1 MPAVSREL
9 IERAEALLE
18 TNPVIQEQIAAIAR
32 ILRRYDA
39 GYFYDPTEAHQLH
52 AQLRTAYYPVITEIA
67 RCQPNTDPVCGYIS
81 AWDRCGEEDVIEQLR
96 IDKLGL
102 YYTVLHQAGIVQTV
116 ADFIK

>member
-1 MPAVSREL
+1 MPMVSREL

-52 AQLRTAYYPVITEIA
+52 AQLRTAYPVITEIA
-67 RCQPNTDPVCGYIS
+67 HYQPNTDPAWGYAS

-116 ADFIK
+116 ADFMK